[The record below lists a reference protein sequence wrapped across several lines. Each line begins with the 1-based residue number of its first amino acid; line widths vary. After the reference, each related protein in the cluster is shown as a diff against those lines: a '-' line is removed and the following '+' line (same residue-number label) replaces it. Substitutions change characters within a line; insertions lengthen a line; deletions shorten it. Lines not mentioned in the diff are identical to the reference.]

1 MSKNTNRLK
10 FPENG
15 KKWCTI
21 ENELNSIQSND
32 IDWKKGRSPLYVFKG
47 NDEANL
53 VGEKAYMK
61 FFHHNAL
68 GGKRVFHGIKK
79 MEEDIIDFGLD
90 LFNASYN
97 SAGTITT
104 GGSESILLAV
114 KAAREKMR
122 AKDNSFKD
130 YNIIIPESAHPAF
143 DKACCLM
150 DIEIK
155 RAKLLPTYK
164 VDTKH
169 LESLINNKTMMIV
182 GSAPCFPHGVVDTI
196 EDLSKIAEKYM
207 LWLHVDACV
216 GGYILPFF
224 KMIGR
229 QIPVFDFSLNGV
241 NSISADLHKFAFCP
255 KPISTVFFRHFEDLE
270 RSKFI
275 FDFWGSGQFET
286 YTLSGTRAAGAI
298 AGAWSVINNL
308 GKSGYIEIAKKL
320 SLMTDKYV
328 SGIESIQN
336 LKMVSR
342 PEATIINYTSET
354 LDIYSIAEQLKKR
367 KWLPGLTKR
376 PKGIHSMM
384 SMYHYPVLDDYL
396 NDLKISVDFVSKK
409 RNIKSK
415 LKAEY

>member
-1 MSKNTNRLK
+1 MSKKTNRLK
-10 FPENG
+10 FPEKG
-15 KKWCTI
+15 KSWSTI
-21 ENELNSIQSND
+21 ESELNSIQSND

-47 NDEANL
+47 NDEANII
-53 VGEKAYMK
+53 GEKAFMK

-97 SAGTITT
+97 SVGTITT

-122 AKDNSFKD
+122 AKDNSLKD

-155 RAKLLPTYK
+155 RAKLLSTYK
-164 VDTKH
+164 VNTKH
-169 LESLINNKTMMIV
+169 LESLINDKTMMIV
-182 GSAPCFPHGVVDTI
+182 GSAPCFPHGVVDII

-255 KPISTVFFRHFEDLE
+255 KPISTVFFRDFEDLE

-308 GKSGYIEIAKKL
+308 GKSGYIDIAKKL
-320 SLMTDKYV
+320 SIMTDKYV
-328 SGIESIQN
+328 SGIENIQN

-376 PKGIHSMM
+376 PKGIHNMM

-396 NDLKISVDFVSKK
+396 SDLKLSVDFVSKK
-409 RNIKSK
+409 RNIRSK

>member
-1 MSKNTNRLK
+1 M
-10 FPENG
+10 
-15 KKWCTI
+15 
-21 ENELNSIQSND
+21 
-32 IDWKKGRSPLYVFKG
+32 
-47 NDEANL
+47 
-53 VGEKAYMK
+53 
-61 FFHHNAL
+61 
-68 GGKRVFHGIKK
+68 
-79 MEEDIIDFGLD
+79 
-90 LFNASYN
+90 
-97 SAGTITT
+97 
-104 GGSESILLAV
+104 
-114 KAAREKMR
+114 
-122 AKDNSFKD
+122 
-130 YNIIIPESAHPAF
+130 
-143 DKACCLM
+143 
-150 DIEIK
+150 
-155 RAKLLPTYK
+155 LPTYK